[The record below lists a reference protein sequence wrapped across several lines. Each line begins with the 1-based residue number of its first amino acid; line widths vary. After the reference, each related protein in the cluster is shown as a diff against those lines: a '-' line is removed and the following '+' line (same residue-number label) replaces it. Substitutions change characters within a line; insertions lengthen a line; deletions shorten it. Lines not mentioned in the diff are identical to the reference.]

1 MTAVSRLAGDIGA
14 DEAVDDPAVADYRDS
29 ER

>member
-1 MTAVSRLAGDIGA
+1 LAGDIGA